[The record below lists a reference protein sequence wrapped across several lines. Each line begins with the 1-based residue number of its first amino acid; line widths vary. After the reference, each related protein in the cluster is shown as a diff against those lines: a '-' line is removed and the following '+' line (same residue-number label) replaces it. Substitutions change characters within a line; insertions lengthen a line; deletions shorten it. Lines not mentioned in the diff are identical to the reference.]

1 MTPSTFLIPVRSTL
15 LTEPGT
21 GRNDEETLVV
31 DDRGSL
37 TPSQM
42 VERKLIGWL
51 KSSPLLVSQVQR
63 QLKPSFR

>member
-1 MTPSTFLIPVRSTL
+1 MNRYSLTPVRSTL

-21 GRNDEETLVV
+21 VRNDEETLVA
-31 DDRGSL
+31 DDRATL

-42 VERKLIGWL
+42 VEQKLIGWL
-51 KSSPLLVSQVQR
+51 KTSPLLVSHVQR